1 MCAALPGPVEGVD
14 KVLPEFMCE
23 GSHDRLPLF
32 YAQVLVWLSEAYLRR
47 PGRANRKLLDHCR
60 IRNYIDRAEKIV
72 RTCSADALIE
82 AEYAAEYETVREELT
97 AEIMR
102 IKEQPGHTERERKG
116 QFPAVKVNGDNDA
129 FAVFEPVF
137 SGCFDSVTG
146 QDESKLN
153 DLELNIFQLAAG
165 GKTILL
171 QGPQI
176 IDNRNMLRL
185 LHTEAFETLCRMGIV
200 VFSSYGGIRN
210 TDDFIKSRLMNA
222 DFKFSS
228 FPQYDDPDMG
238 AYLRRIVLKG
248 LENRRMFREIE
259 GHVPF
264 ELRKELE
271 LIYDGYWLAGEC
283 FRESDILKYHQNRA
297 VKTSK
302 FRLHA
307 RDIYET
313 DRGLPGILHE
323 KIKELEEDQRQVPI
337 KGRGEYLRCFA
348 EIERLAQLPDS
359 EGKCCKIRSDYDH
372 LIDRLRARGRFEEDV
387 LEKFRR
393 LVQLCYILYHG
404 KMSCEKVIIPMSDPT
419 LCIYHKNQTLQENV
433 CRVDYSYRRYKRMS
447 AAEQNVVGWA
457 DIVNLVLD
465 VRDVMADPDIP
476 SGKKAGMMKK
486 ATGLVYAEALDQT
499 PYVKEMSAKTLEGKQ
514 IDVLDRALDSNAMEG
529 SDTQECYQ
537 TPIEPAAG

>member
-1 MCAALPGPVEGVD
+1 
-14 KVLPEFMCE
+14 
-23 GSHDRLPLF
+23 
-32 YAQVLVWLSEAYLRR
+32 
-47 PGRANRKLLDHCR
+47 
-60 IRNYIDRAEKIV
+60 
-72 RTCSADALIE
+72 
-82 AEYAAEYETVREELT
+82 
-97 AEIMR
+97 MR

-307 RDIYET
+307 RVY
-313 DRGLPGILHE
+313 
-323 KIKELEEDQRQVPI
+323 
-337 KGRGEYLRCFA
+337 
-348 EIERLAQLPDS
+348 
-359 EGKCCKIRSDYDH
+359 
-372 LIDRLRARGRFEEDV
+372 FE
-387 LEKFRR
+387 
-393 LVQLCYILYHG
+393 
-404 KMSCEKVIIPMSDPT
+404 
-419 LCIYHKNQTLQENV
+419 
-433 CRVDYSYRRYKRMS
+433 
-447 AAEQNVVGWA
+447 
-457 DIVNLVLD
+457 
-465 VRDVMADPDIP
+465 
-476 SGKKAGMMKK
+476 
-486 ATGLVYAEALDQT
+486 
-499 PYVKEMSAKTLEGKQ
+499 
-514 IDVLDRALDSNAMEG
+514 
-529 SDTQECYQ
+529 
-537 TPIEPAAG
+537 